1 MLKTISLLCS
11 LSVCTISYLLAT
23 SSTAI
28 AQVTSDGTVNT
39 QVTTDGNSAEITGGE
54 TRGDNLFHSFQDFS
68 VPTNNEAFFNNANDI
83 ANIFSRVTGGNISNI
98 DGLIRANGSANLFLV
113 NPAGILFGENAS
125 LDIGGS
131 FYGSTADSILFED
144 GEYSATDLDSP
155 PLLTINAPIGLNLRD
170 NPGEII
176 NRSVVQNN
184 AEETGGLKVSPGNN
198 LTLVGG
204 DINLEGGNL
213 TATGGRIELGGL
225 SQAGTVT
232 FNGPKGYRSAY
243 DGSLGFPTDV
253 SRADVT
259 LSNTAVINVTGTGG
273 GDIAIDARN
282 LTLEAGELG
291 ESRIGAGIS
300 EDSTNSGAQAG
311 DITIDAINNVTVE
324 NSVIANQV
332 EFSASGSGGDV
343 TITTDTMS
351 LTNGGVVS
359 AATFGQGNGG
369 NVEIAATG
377 TIAID
382 GANSQGDTPSGAFSN
397 VDSEDVGDA
406 GNVTVT
412 TESLSLTNGGQ
423 VNASTFGRGNAG
435 SVEITADRISI
446 DGENSQGTI
455 PSGAF
460 SIVDSEAVGDAESIT
475 ITTDTLSITNGG
487 QVNAST
493 FGRGNAGSVEI
504 TAADRI
510 SIDGENSQGDIP
522 SGAFSIV
529 GLEAVGNAGG
539 VTIVTDT
546 LSLTSGGQVNTST
559 FGRGNAGDASI
570 NARDL
575 IAISGATNSNRSGLT
590 ASALFNSG
598 DGGNVNVLTDILTI
612 DDGIIAASNFDRL
625 VRFEPGTG
633 EPGDINIEANDL
645 SLSNN
650 ASIDA
655 ATQSETGNSAN
666 INLQIAD
673 NLTLENSSSIS
684 AQAFEE
690 ADGGQLSIDAE
701 FIVAFPDGNNDIFAS
716 AAQGQGGDINITA
729 ESLLGIQERPLNP
742 FTNDINASSEVSGLD
757 GTVDISTLDVDP
769 VQGATELP
777 TNIVVPEETTQQACQ
792 SNREAEAQNGLNIVG
807 KGGVP
812 PAPELPLNSL
822 NTVSNGEMNPVSTI
836 PAPIETSRGKI
847 QPARGI
853 EVTPS
858 GVVRLTAYA
867 TNNAGDRLPQIESNC
882 DRFQ

>member
-1 MLKTISLLCS
+1 M
-11 LSVCTISYLLAT
+11 
-23 SSTAI
+23 AI
-28 AQVTSDGTVNT
+28 AQVTSDDTVNT
-39 QVTTDGNSAEITGGE
+39 QVTTDGNVAEITGGE

-113 NPAGILFGENAS
+113 NPNGILFGENAS
-125 LDIGGS
+125 LAIGGS
-131 FYGSTADSILFED
+131 FYGSTADSVLFED

-170 NPGEII
+170 EPEQII
-176 NRSVVQNN
+176 NRSVVQDN
-184 AEETGGLKVSPGNN
+184 AEETIGLEVSPRNN

-232 FNGPKGYRSAY
+232 FN
-243 DGSLGFPTDV
+243 DNGSLNFPTDV
-253 SRADVT
+253 ARADVT
-259 LSNTAVINVTGTGG
+259 LSNAAEVNVTGTGG
-273 GDIAIDARN
+273 GDIAINARN
-282 LTLEAGELG
+282 LTLEAEEFG

-332 EFSASGSGGDV
+332 ESSASGSGGDV

-351 LTNGGVVS
+351 LTNGGRVS
-359 AATFGQGNGG
+359 AGTFGQGNGG

-382 GANSQGDTPSGAFSN
+382 GDNSQGNIPSGAFSN
-397 VDSEDVGDA
+397 VDSEAVGDA

-412 TESLSLTNGGQ
+412 TGSLSLTNAGSISAITFGRGNAGSVEITAANRISIDGENSRGDIPSGALSIVRPGAVGDAESVTITTGSLSITNGGQ

-446 DGENSQGTI
+446 DGENSQGNI

-460 SIVDSEAVGDAESIT
+460 SIVNQEAVGNAGGVT
-475 ITTDTLSITNGG
+475 IVTDTLSITNGG

-493 FGRGNAGSVEI
+493 FGRGNAG
-504 TAADRI
+504 
-510 SIDGENSQGDIP
+510 
-522 SGAFSIV
+522 
-529 GLEAVGNAGG
+529 
-539 VTIVTDT
+539 
-546 LSLTSGGQVNTST
+546 
-559 FGRGNAGDASI
+559 DASV

-575 IAISGATNSNRSGLT
+575 IAISGATDSNRSGLT

-625 VRFEPGTG
+625 GRLESGTG

-690 ADGGQLSIDAE
+690 ADGGELSVDAE
-701 FIVAFPDGNNDIFAS
+701 FIVAFPNGSNDII
-716 AAQGQGGDINITA
+716 AAAEQGQGGIITINA
-729 ESLLGIQERPLNP
+729 ESIFGIEERPLSET
-742 FTNDINASSEVSGLD
+742 TNDINASSEVSGLD
-757 GTVDISTLDVDP
+757 GTVDITTLDIDP
-769 VQGATELP
+769 VGGASELP
-777 TNIVVPEETTQQACQ
+777 SNLVVPGQTTAQACQ
-792 SNREAEAQNGLNIVG
+792 SNREAAAQNGLTIKG

-822 NTVSNGEMNPVSTI
+822 NTISNGEMNPVSAI
-836 PAPIETSRGKI
+836 PAPIKTSRGKI

-858 GVVRLTAYA
+858 GVVKLTAYPTDA
-867 TNNAGDRLPQIESNC
+867 AWRLPPSHSRCRIGEADWRSPTRN
-882 DRFQ
+882 